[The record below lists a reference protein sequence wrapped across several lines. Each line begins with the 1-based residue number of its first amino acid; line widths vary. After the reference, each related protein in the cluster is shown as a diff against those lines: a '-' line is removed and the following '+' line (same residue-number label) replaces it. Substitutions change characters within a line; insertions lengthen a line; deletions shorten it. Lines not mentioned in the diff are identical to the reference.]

1 MATPVPPTPS
11 RTPWGAIISLVS
23 ALAYGVSP
31 LDLIPDILIL
41 VGWWDDAILVPLLLV
56 IAGVSFFRHK
66 ARMKQE
72 STGTSVIPAQARS
85 VNEPPV
91 IPNDYESAT
100 AR

>member
-1 MATPVPPTPS
+1 
-11 RTPWGAIISLVS
+11 LVS

-31 LDLIPDILIL
+31 LDLIPDVILL
-41 VGWWDDAILVPLLLV
+41 LGWADDAVLVPLLLV
-56 IAGVSFFRHK
+56 MAGVGFFRHK
-66 ARMKQE
+66 ARMTRKGA
-72 STGTSVIPAQARS
+72 GTSVIPAQARS

>member
-1 MATPVPPTPS
+1 M
-11 RTPWGAIISLVS
+11 VS

-41 VGWWDDAILVPLLLV
+41 VGWWDDAILVPMLLV
-56 IAGVSFFRHK
+56 VAGVGFFRHK
-66 ARMKQE
+66 ARMMRE
-72 STGTSVIPAQARS
+72 GAGTSVIPTRARS
-85 VNEPPV
+85 ANEPPV

>member
-1 MATPVPPTPS
+1 M
-11 RTPWGAIISLVS
+11 VS

-41 VGWWDDAILVPLLLV
+41 VGWWDDAILVPMLLV
-56 IAGVSFFRHK
+56 VAGVSFFRHK

-72 STGTSVIPAQARS
+72 STGTSVIPVQARS